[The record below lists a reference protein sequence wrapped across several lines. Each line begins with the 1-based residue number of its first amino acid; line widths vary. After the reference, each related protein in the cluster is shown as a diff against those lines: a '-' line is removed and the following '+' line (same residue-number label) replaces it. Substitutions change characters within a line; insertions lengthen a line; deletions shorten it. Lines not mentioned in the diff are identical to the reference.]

1 MVKVRSFIIALIV
14 VGIGIWAFIHFSQS
28 EEKKVRK
35 QFGLLSEWASKAQSE
50 TPLIMAQK
58 TKKIGTLFA
67 ENCGLRVPI
76 YSISGNLTRD
86 EIIGYAGR
94 GRLLFSELHLRFYDL
109 TVSFPEEWTAK
120 VSSTARLTGKSNVG
134 ENIDEIHELECVLKK
149 IEKRW
154 FFSHIEV
161 VEILRR

>member
-1 MVKVRSFIIALIV
+1 MVKVRSFIIALILIV
-14 VGIGIWAFIHFSQS
+14 IGIWTFIHFSQS

-67 ENCGLRVPI
+67 ENCGLKIPV
-76 YSISGNLTRD
+76 YSISGNLTRE
-86 EIIGYAGR
+86 EIIGYAAR

-109 TVSFPEEWTAK
+109 TVSFPEEGTAK
-120 VSSTARLTGKSNVG
+120 VSSAARLTGQSNVR
-134 ENIDEIHELECVLKK
+134 ENVDEIHELECVLRKV
-149 IEKRW
+149 EKRW

-161 VEILRR
+161 VEVLKR

>member
-1 MVKVRSFIIALIV
+1 MVKVRSVIIVLIV
-14 VGIGIWAFIHFSQS
+14 TGIGIWAFIHFSQS
-28 EEKKVRK
+28 EETKVRK
-35 QFGLLSEWASKAQSE
+35 QFGLLSDWASKAQSE

-67 ENCGLRVPI
+67 EKCRLKAPI

-86 EIIGYAGR
+86 EIIGYAAR
-94 GRLLFSELHLRFYDL
+94 GRLLFSELYLRFYDL
-109 TVSFPEEWTAK
+109 TVSFPEERTAK
-120 VSSTARLTGKSNVG
+120 VSSKARLTGKLNVG
-134 ENIDEIHELECVLKK
+134 ENVDEIHELECVLKK

-161 VEILRR
+161 VEVLKR